1 MRLVAALLTLAAS
14 QSVALRGADFDLPA
28 SPTTVAWGYYSAN
41 VKPALT
47 VHSGDTV
54 RVHTLSTCS
63 IERMEAGGVPP
74 NTIPQFDR
82 DIHEQVKEKGPGGH
96 ILTGPIEI
104 AEAEPGDVLE
114 VQIQKID
121 IDVPYACNS
130 FGPGRGFLPNDFPYQ
145 RTKVIPL
152 DREHMLAKICAGHQ
166 HPSPSVFRQHGR
178 RALGRQ
184 VE

>member
-1 MRLVAALLTLAAS
+1 MRLVAVLLSVAAT
-14 QSVALRGADFDLPA
+14 QSVALWGAEFDLPA
-28 SPTTVAWGYYSAN
+28 SPSTVAWGYYSAH

-47 VHSGDTV
+47 IHSGDTV

-74 NTIPQFDR
+74 NTIPQYDR

-104 AEAEPGDVLE
+104 TEAEPGDVLE

-152 DREHMLAKICAGHQ
+152 DREHMLAKFAPGINI
-166 HPSPSVFRQHGR
+166 PLTSVLRQHGR
-178 RALGRQ
+178 SAVRR
-184 VE
+184 